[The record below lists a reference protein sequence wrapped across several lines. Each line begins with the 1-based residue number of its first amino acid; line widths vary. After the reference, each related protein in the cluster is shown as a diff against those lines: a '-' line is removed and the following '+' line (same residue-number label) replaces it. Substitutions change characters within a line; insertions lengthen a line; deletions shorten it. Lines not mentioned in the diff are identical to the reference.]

1 MTYIL
6 GEIIVCSN
14 GTITHPLE
22 LCNFPF
28 REDVLDAEQLAKLNQ
43 ECFIDARLR
52 EVRAG
57 RLGG

>member
-6 GEIIVCSN
+6 GEITVCAN

-28 REDVLDAEQLAKLNQ
+28 REDVLDAEQMAKLNQ

-52 EVRAG
+52 EERIK
-57 RLGG
+57 